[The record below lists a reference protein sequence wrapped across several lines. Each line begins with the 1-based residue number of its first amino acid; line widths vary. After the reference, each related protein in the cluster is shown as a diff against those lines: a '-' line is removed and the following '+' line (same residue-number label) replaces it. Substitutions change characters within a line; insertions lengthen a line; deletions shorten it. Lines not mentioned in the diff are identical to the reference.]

1 MKGTLAMY
9 PNHAARELGVLLRLS
24 QEIDVVGDL
33 TAIVSNPSEL
43 LAWASTLAEPTV
55 VAWQATDSGRR
66 YVQVTA
72 AHRHA
77 PIRGRVSAVL
87 HCEHHPEFWRELTAD
102 HDVTAGRQV
111 SLTLKDL
118 SRAWD
123 VMPVAPPTT

>member
-1 MKGTLAMY
+1 MY

-24 QEIDVVGDL
+24 QEIDVVGDV

-43 LAWASTLAEPTV
+43 LAWSSTLADPKV

-72 AHRHA
+72 AHQHA
-77 PIRGRVSAVL
+77 PIRGRVTAVL
-87 HCEHHPEFWRELTAD
+87 HCEHHPEFWHELTAE
-102 HDVTAGRQV
+102 HDATAGRQV
-111 SLTLKDL
+111 SLTIKDL
-118 SRAWD
+118 ARAWD